1 MEHLEPWEEIV
12 GRLSEVDERRFETRV
27 VIGDEEIELPSDIE
41 LPSESG
47 TTVGILRTNK
57 TFLVEVM
64 EDD

>member
-12 GRLSEVDERRFETRV
+12 GRLSKVDEGRFETRV
-27 VIGDEEIELPSDIE
+27 VIGDEEIELPSDLE

-47 TTVGILRTNK
+47 TTVGILRTNS